1 MTNKHGKKTA
11 RIMGL
16 KTIKNEVSQKLE
28 RTSKKILILRENQSP
43 TGLLVLQFAQNVHIV
58 ASSPVP
64 DNHTE

>member
-1 MTNKHGKKTA
+1 
-11 RIMGL
+11 MGL

-43 TGLLVLQFAQNVHIV
+43 TGLLALQFAQNVRIA

-64 DNHTE
+64 DNHTEESW

>member
-1 MTNKHGKKTA
+1 
-11 RIMGL
+11 MGL